1 METYQAVFKRKEVKY
16 LLTEAQLTALRPALE
31 THMEPDAFAH
41 SSISNLYYDT
51 PDFRILR
58 RSQEKPVYREKLRL
72 RSYGVPEEGDR
83 VFVELKKKFD
93 GIVYK
98 RRITM
103 PVCEVD
109 GFLSGRSGD
118 DFGQI
123 GREIRYFQ
131 SFYRTAPKV
140 FIGYDRLAFAGIDDP
155 RLRIT
160 FDTNLRWR
168 DTDADLRLGDRGA
181 PIALPGGEVLMEVK
195 MPGACPLWLSRL
207 LSEAGAFP
215 TSFSK
220 YGACYSG
227 SILRAGPTILKEDTC
242 CA

>member
-1 METYQAVFKRKEVKY
+1 MTIQSCFERYEKQYCLSIRQQRFLMERM
-16 LLTEAQLTALRPALE
+16 RPYMQKDE
-31 THMEPDAFAH
+31 YGEYTICNIYYYTDARRLIR
-41 SSISNLYYDT
+41 SSMD
-51 PDFRILR
+51 
-58 RSQEKPVYREKLRL
+58 KPVYKEKLRV

-140 FIGYDRLAFAGIDDP
+140 FIGYDRTAFAGTDDP
-155 RLRIT
+155 ELRVT
-160 FDTNLRWR
+160 FNTKLRWR
-168 DTDADLRLGDRGA
+168 TSKLDLAYGDQGMLL
-181 PIALPGGEVLMEVK
+181 LPGGEVLMEVK